1 MKRLCAVLIVLAF
14 ATSCGKEEV
23 SVAPQKVNT
32 MLIEEIQVENYT
44 EYSGFILASDVKK
57 YSFMQG
63 GQILSVNVQKGDI
76 VKTGDVL
83 AELDPK
89 LMDLAKNNAAANK
102 GLAEN
107 QSVQAGINVV
117 ALQKSLTAEN
127 IILQQAEDGYE
138 AEKLKLNSLKNSYDK
153 NIKQLE
159 ENFALLEDNYDKN
172 QKLYDVGA
180 ISLNDL
186 NNLKTQYNNTKEELN
201 TLKKDYSVNE
211 NLQNIAI
218 NNAKNNVEAQKIKI
232 KAIDDQINA
241 ANVSKSSADLQVTQA
256 DIGVEQY
263 DIQLED
269 MTLKATMDGS
279 VVDIIMQAGEVTGAG
294 TPVVI
299 VKSDTKVVKVGVPIK
314 DYKNIVLGGKVLI
327 SFNDVDYNGKV
338 TTISSY
344 PNETT
349 KMYDVEVELESNKN
363 DIPLGSLVNVKFPLH
378 NSNGV
383 FIPINSVVNKN
394 GVNYVYVV
402 NEESLVERREV
413 TLGKV
418 SNEKVEIQGLNAGT
432 KLILDNFSQ
441 LRENDVVI
449 VE

>member
-1 MKRLCAVLIVLAF
+1 MKKMSAVLLLLVM
-14 ATSCGKEEV
+14 ATGCGNTEV

-32 MLIEEIQVENYT
+32 MVIAQTQVENYT
-44 EYSGFILASDVKK
+44 EYSGFLLASDIKK

-63 GQILSVNVQKGDI
+63 GQILSVNVKKGDKI
-76 VKTGDVL
+76 KAGDVL

-89 LMDLAKNNAAANK
+89 LMDLAKNNAAASK

-107 QSVQAGINVV
+107 QSKQAGINIE
-117 ALQKSLTAEN
+117 ALQKSIAAEN
-127 IILQQAEDGYE
+127 IILGQAEDGLE
-138 AEKLKLNSLKNSYDK
+138 AENLKLISLKNTYEK

-159 ENFALLEDNYDKN
+159 ENFALLEDNYEKN
-172 QKLYDVGA
+172 QKLFEAGA
-180 ISLNDL
+180 ISQYEL
-186 NNLKTQYNNTKEELN
+186 NNLKTQYNNTKEELE
-201 TLKKDYSVNE
+201 TLRKDYTNNE
-211 NLQNIAI
+211 NLQKIAI
-218 NNAKNNVEAQKIKI
+218 NNAKSNVEAQKIKI

-241 ANVSKSSADLQVTQA
+241 ANVSKNSADLQVSQA

-263 DIQLED
+263 DIQIED

-299 VKSDTKVVKVGVPIK
+299 VKSNTKVVKVGVPIE
-314 DYKNIVLGGKVLI
+314 DYETIKLGGKVLV

-338 TTISSY
+338 TSIGSY
-344 PNETT
+344 PDETT
-349 KMYDVEVELESNKN
+349 KTYEVEVELEEN
-363 DIPLGSLVNVKFPLH
+363 DVPLGSLVTVKFPSS

-383 FIPINSVVNKN
+383 FIPINSIVNRN

-402 NEESLVERREV
+402 NEESLVERQEV

-418 SNEKVEIQGLNAGT
+418 SNEKVEVQGLDSGT

-441 LRENDVVI
+441 LRENDEVT

>member
-1 MKRLCAVLIVLAF
+1 MKKMCTVLLVAVL

-23 SVAPQKVNT
+23 SVTPQKVNT
-32 MLIEEIQVENYT
+32 MPIEQTKVENYS
-44 EYSGFILASDVKK
+44 EYSGFLLASDVKK

-63 GQILSVNVQKGDI
+63 GQILNVNVQKGDI

-89 LMDLAKNNAAANK
+89 LMDIAKNNAAASK

-117 ALQKSLTAEN
+117 ALQKSISAEE
-127 IILQQAEDGYE
+127 IVLGQAEDGLE
-138 AEKLKLNSLKNSYDK
+138 AEKLKLNSLKNTYEK

-159 ENFALLEDNYDKN
+159 ENFGLLEDNYEKN
-172 QKLYDVGA
+172 QKLYEVGA
-180 ISLNDL
+180 ISQNDL
-186 NNLKTQYNNTKEELN
+186 NNLKTQYNNTKEELE
-201 TLKKDYSVNE
+201 TLKKDYQVNE

-218 NNAKNNVEAQKIKI
+218 NNARSNVEAQKIKI
-232 KAIDDQINA
+232 KAIEEQINA
-241 ANVSKSSADLQVTQA
+241 ANVSKSSANLQVEQA
-256 DIGVEQY
+256 GLGLEQY

-299 VKSDTKVVKVGVPIK
+299 VKSNTKVVKVGVPIE
-314 DYKNIVLGGKVLI
+314 DYKNIVLGGKVII
-327 SFNDVDYNGKV
+327 SFNDVEFDGKV
-338 TTISSY
+338 TSIGSY
-344 PNETT
+344 PDETT
-349 KMYDVEVELESNKN
+349 KTYEVEVEVEEN
-363 DIPLGSLVNVKFPLH
+363 DIPLGSLVNVKFPTAS
-378 NSNGV
+378 SNGV
-383 FIPINSVVNKN
+383 FVPINSIVNKN
-394 GVNYVYVV
+394 GVNYVYIV

-413 TLGKV
+413 TLGTV
-418 SNEKVEIQGLNAGT
+418 SNEKVEVQGLDAGT

-441 LRENDVVI
+441 LRENDVVT